1 MRVVFRLPLLPLFLA
16 VLPFSAA
23 GQDVGVGKS
32 LYERHCATCHGLS
45 AKGDGPMAPA
55 LLIQPTDLTLLSSG
69 EDGRFPLMRVIMRID
84 GRDPLVSHG
93 SPMPV
98 YGDFFEGVQSVALK
112 TGAGQPVMMSEPV
125 ADLVTYLKSLQ
136 E

>member
-1 MRVVFRLPLLPLFLA
+1 MRVVLRLPILLLFLTI
-16 VLPFSAA
+16 LPISAA
-23 GQDVGVGKS
+23 GQDPEVGEA

-45 AKGDGPMAPA
+45 GTGDGPMAPA
-55 LLIQPTDLTLLSSG
+55 LLVQPTDLTRLASKQDG
-69 EDGRFPLMRVIMRID
+69 EFPLVRVIMRID
-84 GRDPLVSHG
+84 GRDPLVAHG

-112 TGAGQPVMMSEPV
+112 TGTGQPVMMSAPV